1 MRLIYTYFKHTVC
14 IVLYRGCVIV
24 AETVSRLTFH
34 GSKDTSGDG
43 KVRLFA
49 QFSVVCCNIKM
60 NFGLEKLISLH
71 KILTIKCC
79 FCK

>member
-1 MRLIYTYFKHTVC
+1 MCGSCQIVVEIDLYTFKHSVY
-14 IVLYRGCVIV
+14 IVLYRGYVIV

-49 QFSVVCCNIKM
+49 QFVVVVCFNI
-60 NFGLEKLISLH
+60 
-71 KILTIKCC
+71 
-79 FCK
+79 